1 MTGLIFGIA
10 LTLGSFATGQ
20 NDFNQA
26 IIDNYNGLEIA
37 DTWTG
42 CDSTGFIASHN
53 YKAIGLIALRLKVGD
68 TFDYRGCTY
77 KVNKVQVYDDS
88 TIIQSILPARWIAV
102 QTCYDVL
109 GKNRLVYAEK
119 TEKKVVKNYQKTILK
134 PIKKPWKKSQIYTTK
149 K

>member
-1 MTGLIFGIA
+1 MTGVIFGLA
-10 LTLGSFATGQ
+10 LTLGSFATGH

-26 IIDNYNGLEIA
+26 IIDNYNGLEVV

-53 YKAIGLIALRLKVGD
+53 YKAVGLIALRLKVGD

-77 KVNKVQVYDDS
+77 KVNRVQVYDDS
-88 TIIQSILPARWIAV
+88 TIIQNILPARWIAI

-119 TEKKVVKNYQKTILK
+119 TEKKPIVNQSKT
-134 PIKKPWKKSQIYTTK
+134 IKKPFIKPKKSWKK
-149 K
+149 